1 MPELPSVELFKRF
14 FEDNGLYQTIIDVEV
29 SSPEILLNIKTD
41 VFQDVLIGESFI
53 SSYRYGKYLFSS
65 FKGNMDLVM
74 HFGMTGFLRYYS
86 KEDNPDKHDRV
97 AFIFDNGKILSFN
110 DPRKFGKVGITS
122 QRDYFIK
129 EKKLGPDALHL
140 DYPLFKKLF
149 QNRKGALKPLL
160 MNQNFIAGIG
170 NLYADEILYQ
180 SKLHPL
186 EKANHL
192 KENNLENLHE
202 NMVKVL
208 KKAIDC
214 KDSLH
219 NFPPEYLLS
228 HRYRQGE
235 CPEGEKLEIIKVG
248 GRTTYYCPRRQKLF
262 K

>member
-14 FEDNGLYQTIIDVEV
+14 FEDNSLYQTIIDVQV
-29 SSPEILLNIKTD
+29 SSPEILFNIKKD
-41 VFQDVLIGESFI
+41 AFQEALIGEKFD

-65 FKGNMDLVM
+65 FKGNQDLVI

-86 KEDNPDKHDRV
+86 KEDNHHKHDRIS
-97 AFIFDNGKILSFN
+97 FIFDNGRILSFN
-110 DPRKFGKVGITS
+110 DPRKFGKVGIAS
-122 QRDYFIK
+122 PRDLIR

-149 QNRKGALKPLL
+149 HNRKGTLKPLL
-160 MNQNFIAGIG
+160 LNQKFIAGIG

-192 KENNLENLHE
+192 QENNLKNLHE

-214 KDSLH
+214 KDSLS
-219 NFPPEYLLS
+219 NFPQEYLLA
-228 HRYRQGE
+228 HRYPQGE
-235 CPEGEKLEIIKVG
+235 CPHGEKLEIIKVG
-248 GRTTYYCPRRQKLF
+248 GRTTYYCPHRQKLF